1 MELNYDD
8 DDDNDEIPT
17 NQTNRNVTIQSEEK
31 EIEELSPHIE
41 NKETNE
47 EEEEEID
54 VDEFIRN
61 YRDKLEGAAAQKKSD
76 TTPPKATIIEREE
89 DDEPSPL
96 IESEPEKPTSPEQPK
111 KAANPRKKVTNIAVN
126 NDTETPVN
134 NRLLSSVRD
143 QERPNVEITPM
154 PNYQGMNTP
163 NLKVELKKYGIKA
176 LPKRQAILKLTE
188 IYEYTHRHKLASL
201 PRSHSFNNLNQI
213 GNEKGSKILLN

>member
-1 MELNYDD
+1 MEMNY

-31 EIEELSPHIE
+31 DIEELSPQIE
-41 NKETNE
+41 NKETND
-47 EEEEEID
+47 EEEEID

-76 TTPPKATIIEREE
+76 TTPTKTTREE

-96 IESEPEKPTSPEQPK
+96 IESEPEKQASPEQPK
-111 KAANPRKKVTNIAVN
+111 KAANPRKKVTTIATN
-126 NDTETPVN
+126 NDIETPVN

-201 PRSHSFNNLNQI
+201 PRSHSFNNLNQN
-213 GNEKGSKILLN
+213 GNEKGSKIVFN

>member
-1 MELNYDD
+1 MEMNYD

-31 EIEELSPHIE
+31 DIEELSPQIE
-41 NKETNE
+41 NKETNEE

-76 TTPPKATIIEREE
+76 TTPTKTTREE

-96 IESEPEKPTSPEQPK
+96 IESEPEKQASPEQPK
-111 KAANPRKKVTNIAVN
+111 KAANPRKKVTTIATN

-154 PNYQGMNTP
+154 PNYLGMNTP

-213 GNEKGSKILLN
+213 GNEKGLKLVFN

>member
-1 MELNYDD
+1 MEMNYD
-8 DDDNDEIPT
+8 DEIPT

-31 EIEELSPHIE
+31 EIEELSPQIE
-41 NKETNE
+41 NKETNEEEE

-76 TTPPKATIIEREE
+76 TRPAKTTREE
-89 DDEPSPL
+89 YDEPSPL

-111 KAANPRKKVTNIAVN
+111 KAANPRKKVTNIATN

-213 GNEKGSKILLN
+213 GNEKGSNII

>member
-1 MELNYDD
+1 MELNY

-31 EIEELSPHIE
+31 EIEELSPQVE
-41 NKETNE
+41 NKETN

-61 YRDKLEGAAAQKKSD
+61 YRDKLEGAAAQKK
-76 TTPPKATIIEREE
+76 TPTKTTIIEREE

-111 KAANPRKKVTNIAVN
+111 KAANPRKKVTNIATN

-154 PNYQGMNTP
+154 PNYQSMNTP

-213 GNEKGSKILLN
+213 GIEKGSKILFN